1 MIEKKKQCLIITA
14 TITPNSN
21 FVAQANP
28 EERRTEYLEVLK
40 YYIANFSGDI
50 YFAENSGYDFDDDD
64 DAFQTLFNQERVFS
78 LNFPQSNQIEKG
90 KGYQEFEVLD
100 AVVTQIE
107 NKYEEFIKVSGRYL
121 TTNFKLLIDQKN
133 PGIIIDRHQKK
144 KVAITSFFRC
154 KVIHYQITLKSCYK
168 EVDDSKGVFIEHIIY
183 NKLKNL
189 ENDKIDLFI
198 KTPIYKGISGS
209 YGGSLNRHPLKVKLI
224 NIERMLLRKKGEKEL
239 KKEFK

>member
-1 MIEKKKQCLIITA
+1 MIKKKKQCLIITA

-21 FVAQANP
+21 FVAQTNT
-28 EERRTEYLEVLK
+28 EERRKEYLEVLK

-50 YFAENSGYDFDDDD
+50 YFAENSGYDLDDD
-64 DAFQTLFNQERVFS
+64 DAFQSLFNQERVFS

-121 TTNFKLLIDQKN
+121 TTNFKLLIEQKN
-133 PGIIIDRHQKK
+133 AGFIIDRHQKK

-154 KVIHYQITLKSCYK
+154 KMGYYQTILKFCYK
-168 EVDDSKGVFIEHIIY
+168 EVDDSKGIFIEHIVY
-183 NKLKNL
+183 SKLKNL

-198 KTPIYKGISGS
+198 KMPIYKGISGS